1 MRTFTAIE
9 YLKIDVS
16 NSMGL
21 DKKSWQERLSWF
33 NNNEPVLESF
43 YNTADAPA
51 LYYAGVKAFRK
62 YQTNPN
68 HTNTYPISL
77 DATSSGI
84 QILSVLTGD
93 RLAAS
98 CCNVLSTG
106 NREDCY
112 TKIYKKFADL
122 VGNNPLITR
131 DTVKK
136 AIMTSCYGS
145 QATPRELFG
154 KYIDIFEEIMS
165 AQCPYVWEL
174 NKFLLKAWN
183 NKISEYG
190 WIMPDNFHVH
200 VKVYQKIKEEFAF
213 MGKAYSFIHEE
224 NQPSDYGRAYSANLV
239 HSVYSLMMR
248 EICAMAMHNPEQIAK
263 IKALLNQKVINKE
276 PANKKNLDIVKILVQ
291 RYKDSGFLS
300 ARILNYIDS
309 CSFVLVPREPLE
321 ELINNLPARPFEVVG
336 IHDCYRVLPNYGNDI
351 RRLYIYQL
359 YKLGKSNLLEFI
371 LTQLLGTRITINKG
385 DPNMYKEILDSEY
398 ALS

>member
-1 MRTFTAIE
+1 MKTFTALD
-9 YLKIDVS
+9 YLKIDIA
-16 NSMGL
+16 NNYGL
-21 DKKSWQERLSWF
+21 DKKSWQERLNWF

-62 YQTNPN
+62 YQANPN

-122 VGNNPLITR
+122 VGNNPLVTR
-131 DTVKK
+131 DTVKR

-183 NKISEYG
+183 NKINEYG

-224 NQPSDYGRAYSANLV
+224 NQPSDYGRAYSANV
-239 HSVYSLMMR
+239 AHSCDSLMMR

-263 IKALLNQKVINKE
+263 IKNLLNQKTITKE
-276 PANKKNLDIVKILVQ
+276 SANKKNLDMVKILVQ

-336 IHDCYRVLPNYGNDI
+336 IHQWWI
-351 RRLYIYQL
+351 
-359 YKLGKSNLLEFI
+359 
-371 LTQLLGTRITINKG
+371 
-385 DPNMYKEILDSEY
+385 
-398 ALS
+398 

>member
-1 MRTFTAIE
+1 MKEFSPIE
-9 YLKIDVS
+9 YLKIDIS
-16 NSMGL
+16 NCYGN
-21 DKKSWQERLSWF
+21 DKLTWEERLNWF
-33 NNNEPVLESF
+33 NNNEPVLESYF
-43 YNTADAPA
+43 NTADAPA

-62 YQTNPN
+62 YQANIN
-68 HTNTYPISL
+68 YTNTYPISL
-77 DATSSGI
+77 DATSSGV

-98 CCNVLSTG
+98 CCNVLNTG

-112 TKIYKKFADL
+112 TKIYKKFAAL
-122 VGNNPLITR
+122 VGENPLVTR

-136 AIMTSCYGS
+136 AIMVSCYGS
-145 QATPRELFG
+145 VATPKELFG
-154 KYIDIFEEIMS
+154 KYIDVFEELMS
-165 AQCPYVWEL
+165 IQCPYVWEL

-183 NKISEYG
+183 NKINQYG

-224 NQPSDYGRAYSANLV
+224 NQPSDYGRAYSANV
-239 HSVYSLMMR
+239 AHSCDSLMMR
-248 EICAMAMHNPEQIAK
+248 EICAMAMYNPEQIAK
-263 IKALLNQKVINKE
+263 IKNLLNQKTITKE
-276 PANKKNLDIVKILVQ
+276 PANKKNLYMVKTLVQ

-321 ELINNLPARPFEVVG
+321 ELINNLPTRPFEVMG

-359 YKLGKSNLLEFI
+359 YKLGRSNLLEFI
-371 LTQLLGTRITINKG
+371 LTQLLGTKITINKG